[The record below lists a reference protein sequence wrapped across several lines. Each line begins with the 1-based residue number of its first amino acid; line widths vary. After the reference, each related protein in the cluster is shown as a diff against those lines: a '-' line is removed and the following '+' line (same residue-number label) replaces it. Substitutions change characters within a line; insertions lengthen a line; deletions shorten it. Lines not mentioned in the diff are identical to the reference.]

1 MRIKYILTLTALIF
15 SINTFGQSKKSKIN
29 YDESLYNSI
38 EYRLIGPFRGGRA
51 GTAVGVLNN
60 PNLYYMGTAG
70 GGVWKTQDAGS
81 TWEPISDG
89 YFGGSIGAIAVSESD
104 PNIIYVGEGEQTLRG
119 NVSSGHG
126 MWKSTDAGETWQYIG
141 LPKSEHISRI
151 RIHPENPEIVYVGV
165 IGNLWKP
172 NPERGLYKTN
182 DGGMTWEKILYVSDK
197 AGIGDLILDPN
208 NSRIIYATTWQMKR
222 NGYRMDSG
230 GPDSKIF
237 RSYDSGKTWE
247 DISEFNGLPSF
258 PWGIVGV
265 AISPVNSKRIW
276 VMVEADNGGLF
287 RSDDGGN
294 NWEKV
299 NSNRALRQRAW
310 YYTRIY
316 ADTQNEDKV
325 FVLNVSYGVSTDGG
339 KTFTLKNAPHG
350 DHHDLWIDPNNN
362 MRMVIAD
369 DGGAQVSNDGGENWS
384 TYFNQP
390 TAQFYRVS
398 TDNSFPYRIYG
409 AQQDNS
415 TVRIKHRSSGSSITE
430 RDWEPSA
437 GGESAHLAPD
447 PKNNEIVFGGTYKG
461 YMMMQDHSNGQIRSV
476 NIWPDNP
483 AGSGAEV
490 MKYRFNWNFPVMFSQ
505 NNPNKLYAGSNYLH
519 LSENSG
525 QTWKTISP
533 DLTRNIPETIK
544 SSGGPITQDNT
555 GAEYYANI
563 FAIAES
569 ELEEGVIWV
578 GSDDGLIHITKD
590 GGETWENITPPKKL
604 SPELNMINS
613 IDPSTFKKGKAYVA
627 ATSYKFGDYT
637 PYLYKTEDY
646 GKSWSLITDGI
657 NSNYYTRVIRSDKKR
672 EGLLY
677 AGTEWGM
684 YISFD
689 DGNSWSEFQLNLPV
703 TSIRDLAVKDNDLV
717 VATHGR
723 SFWIIDDLTP
733 LHQLNDNN
741 HDDDAILFK
750 PDLSYRMAQSGG
762 RNRPNNLLSGQNHPN
777 GVIINYYIKNL
788 QEGDNIRIDIENK
801 DGSVI
806 RTFTNNKDKY
816 SNIENNDVIKMVGNP
831 VLSNPNDIDNAL
843 SSDNLVSLS
852 PRSGGN
858 RLIWDMR
865 YPGFKSFEGMVLY
878 SSPNV
883 GPKVAP
889 GKYNIKMTYNDQIL
903 QKEFEIVK
911 DPRVKISQADYEDQ
925 LEFLINVRDEVSRAN
940 QKIIDIRNIKNN
952 MIFISEKARDN
963 IELQEMINNYLT
975 DVSEIENNIHMTKN
989 QSRQDPLNYG
999 IRINNRIAFLLAD
1012 SQRGDYPPTDQSKE
1026 FFIQVKGELDSEVR
1040 KLDALIDKHSQ
1051 KIENYLEEN
1060 KIELISLNN

>member
-172 NPERGLYKTN
+172 NSERGLYKTN

-490 MKYRFNWNFPVMFSQ
+490 MKYRFNWNFPVMFSP

-604 SPELNMINS
+604 SPKLNMINS
-613 IDPSTFKKGKAYVA
+613 IDPSPFKKGKAYVA

-703 TSIRDLAVKDNDLV
+703 TSIRDLKVKDNDLV

-733 LHQLNDNN
+733 LHQLNNDNQN
-741 HDDDAILFK
+741 DDAILFK

-788 QEGDNIRIDIENK
+788 QKGDYIRIDIENK

-806 RTFTNNKDKY
+806 RTFTNNKDKH
-816 SNIENNDVIKMVGNP
+816 SKIENNDVNKMVGNP

-952 MIFISEKARDN
+952 IIFISEKTRDN
-963 IELQEMINNYLT
+963 NELQEMINNYLT
-975 DVSEIENNIHMTKN
+975 DLSEIENNIHMTKN

-1026 FFIQVKGELDSEVR
+1026 FFIQVKGELDSEVM